1 MIDNNTI
8 VGHLDGNH
16 GALYPRSNEFKDD
29 GVPYVS
35 ATDFVSGTVDY
46 ASCKFLS
53 EERANQFQ
61 KGFAQDGDVLFA
73 HNATVGPVAILKTEL
88 QYVILSTT
96 ATYYR
101 CNSNHLS
108 NIFLKYAL
116 QAPYFVKQYQSV
128 MAQSTRF
135 QVPITAQRKFSIVL
149 PELPEQTAIATA
161 LSDADALISSL
172 EKLIEKKRAIK
183 QGAMQELLKPKEGWV
198 VKKLGEIAD
207 ISGAGVDKKIT
218 PGELPITLVNYMDVY
233 KRDYIYRTELNHVV
247 TAPPSKVINCNVNK
261 GDILLTPS
269 SELRTDIGVSAIA
282 MKDLEGVVY
291 SYHLY
296 RLRYFNKVDFL
307 FGLYMLKTRSFL
319 SQPEVM
325 CEGSGKRYVVSM
337 GKFRKMK
344 VYLPKTI
351 SEQEEISK
359 TLWDMDSEISSL
371 EQNLT
376 KYKMLKQGMM
386 QELLTGKTRLI

>member
-1 MIDNNTI
+1 MELRKGYKPTEVGVIPEDWEVKSVGEVLKVRHGKDQKHVKSENGVYPILGTGGLMGYSSKWLYNKESVLIGRKGTIDKPRFMNSPFWTVDTLFYTEVSEDYLAKFIYYKFLMIDWYSHNEASGVPSLNANTI
-8 VGHLDGNH
+8 EKIRI
-16 GALYPRSNEFKDD
+16 P
-29 GVPYVS
+29 
-35 ATDFVSGTVDY
+35 
-46 ASCKFLS
+46 
-53 EERANQFQ
+53 
-61 KGFAQDGDVLFA
+61 
-73 HNATVGPVAILKTEL
+73 
-88 QYVILSTT
+88 
-96 ATYYR
+96 
-101 CNSNHLS
+101 
-108 NIFLKYAL
+108 
-116 QAPYFVKQYQSV
+116 
-128 MAQSTRF
+128 
-135 QVPITAQRKFSIVL
+135 L
-149 PELPEQTAIATA
+149 PPTLTEQTAIATA

-269 SELRTDIGVSAIA
+269 YELRTDIGVSAIA

-319 SQPEVM
+319 SQHEVM

-371 EQNLT
+371 EQNLS
-376 KYKMLKQGMM
+376 KYKMIKQGIM
-386 QELLTGKTRLI
+386 QELLTGKTRLV

>member
-1 MIDNNTI
+1 MKLRKGYKPTEVGVIPEDWEVKSVGEVLKVRHGKDQKHVKSENGVYPILGTGGLMGYSSKWLYNKESVLIGRKGTIDKPRFMNSPFWTVDTLFYTEVSEDYLAKFIYYKFLMIDWYSHNEASGVPSLNANTI
-8 VGHLDGNH
+8 EKIRI
-16 GALYPRSNEFKDD
+16 P
-29 GVPYVS
+29 
-35 ATDFVSGTVDY
+35 
-46 ASCKFLS
+46 
-53 EERANQFQ
+53 
-61 KGFAQDGDVLFA
+61 
-73 HNATVGPVAILKTEL
+73 
-88 QYVILSTT
+88 
-96 ATYYR
+96 
-101 CNSNHLS
+101 
-108 NIFLKYAL
+108 
-116 QAPYFVKQYQSV
+116 
-128 MAQSTRF
+128 
-135 QVPITAQRKFSIVL
+135 L
-149 PELPEQTAIATA
+149 PPTLTEQTAIATA

-233 KRDYIYRTELNHVV
+233 KRDYIYRTELNHLV